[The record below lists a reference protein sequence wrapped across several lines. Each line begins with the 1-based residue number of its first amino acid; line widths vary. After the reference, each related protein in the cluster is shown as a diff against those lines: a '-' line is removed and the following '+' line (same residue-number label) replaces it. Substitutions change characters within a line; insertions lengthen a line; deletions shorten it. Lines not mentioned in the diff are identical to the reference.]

1 MATKK
6 RAPEIN
12 PWARLMSC
20 EKFGLFDAETFETF
34 VELGN
39 LTSTVN
45 QVAALTGPGRVGF
58 GINVQFQHV
67 AFAAISRARFELRAI
82 RHLDGNGVVFRVNFF
97 FHLTAPNREAAYI
110 DKARPNGKRRLRR
123 IFHKVNLRG

>member
-1 MATKK
+1 
-6 RAPEIN
+6 
-12 PWARLMSC
+12 MSDD
-20 EKFGLFDAETFETF
+20 KFGLFDAETFETF

-58 GINVQFQHV
+58 GVNVKFQHV

-82 RHLDGNGVVFRVNFF
+82 CHFDSNGVVFGVNFF
-97 FHLTAPNREAAYI
+97 FHNTAPEREAAYI
-110 DKARPNGKRRLRR
+110 DKAQPNGKHRLRR
-123 IFHKVNLRG
+123 FFTRSNLRRIYASL